1 MIYAPRGPVGDVY
14 DIEKVKELIKDVDEV
29 ARKYN
34 AFLFRFDPE
43 KEYNEKLDY
52 YSKNIF
58 LDSNF
63 ESVEEKKL
71 NEEYMEVLSSS
82 GKDRIEELADMLE
95 IIKALAAL
103 EGSNLDEVVEVAD
116 AKALKRGSFN
126 KRIFLEKTTD

>member
-1 MIYAPRGPVGDVY
+1 M
-14 DIEKVKELIKDVDEV
+14 EKVFNKLVRDNIPSIIESNGEVAYTRILNEEEYRKEL
-29 ARKYN
+29 
-34 AFLFRFDPE
+34 
-43 KEYNEKLDY
+43 
-52 YSKNIF
+52 
-58 LDSNF
+58 
-63 ESVEEKKL
+63 EKKL